1 MISFFKNKIY
11 VSALFF
17 FILAVDICV
26 KFSADPLPARFLTK
40 TALLSILLYFFM
52 VNKKEKHVK
61 DKFFY
66 IGFLFFWIG
75 DLVLLL
81 YENPILYIAGMSLFI
96 IGKLFYTIRFSHQK
110 DFEMSSLMPFF
121 VVVFIYIV
129 VIVLF
134 VYDNL
139 KDFFIPIIIYIFASM
154 LLGLFAFLRK
164 DSVNRKSFY
173 LIMIAVII
181 GAGSDSTA
189 VLQSFYDSELPYHQI
204 LVMLFYAL
212 FQYLII
218 LGLLE
223 EKEIKHKDL
232 STKTASF

>member
-11 VSALFF
+11 VSVLFF
-17 FILAVDICV
+17 VVLAIDIYV
-26 KFSADPLPARFLTK
+26 KFTENPLPTRFLTK
-40 TALLSILLYFFM
+40 SLIICILFYYFIL
-52 VNKKEKHVK
+52 NRKQKHRN
-61 DKFFY
+61 DIYFY
-66 IGFLFFWIG
+66 IGLLFFWIG

-121 VVVFIYIV
+121 VIIFIYIV

-139 KDFFIPIIIYIFASM
+139 KDFFIPTIIYIFASM
-154 LLGLFAFLRK
+154 LMGLFAFLRK
-164 DSVNRKSFY
+164 DSVNKKSFY
-173 LIMIAVII
+173 LIMFAVVV
-181 GAGSDSTA
+181 GVCSDSTA

-218 LGLLE
+218 LGLVE
-223 EKEIKHKDL
+223 EKEIENNHL